1 MTQARQPEENEIN
14 RALRRLDRRVRRLED
29 TQMPASELNDSFDRV
44 YDEIDALEA
53 KIDDRFDALDAKM
66 DRQYEE
72 MNLKF
77 ATIMRHLT
85 GEGNSPIL

>member
-1 MTQARQPEENEIN
+1 MTQAREPDDNETS

-29 TQMPASELNDSFDRV
+29 TQMPASELNDSFNRV
-44 YDEIDALEA
+44 YDEIDALEEQIDRRFDTLEA
-53 KIDDRFDALDAKM
+53 KI

-85 GEGNSPIL
+85 GEGNNPIL

>member
-1 MTQARQPEENEIN
+1 MTQSREPEENDLS
-14 RALRRLDRRVRRLED
+14 RAVRRLDRRVRRLED
-29 TQMPASELNDSFDRV
+29 TQVPASELNDSFNRV
-44 YDEIDALEA
+44 YDEMDALEEQ
-53 KIDDRFDALDAKM
+53 IDRRFDSLEAKM

-85 GEGNSPIL
+85 GEGNNPIL